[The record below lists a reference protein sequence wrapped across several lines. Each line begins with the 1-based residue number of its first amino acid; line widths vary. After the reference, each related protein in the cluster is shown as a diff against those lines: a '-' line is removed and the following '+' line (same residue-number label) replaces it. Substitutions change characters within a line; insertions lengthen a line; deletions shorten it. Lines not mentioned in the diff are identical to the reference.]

1 MKVIS
6 KNEIL
11 AVLKKS
17 DYDELIENQEAGFVA
32 YSEGKT
38 CIPEVGHLY
47 FDQPPGDCHIKYGYI
62 KGETTFSIKV
72 STGFYENY
80 LTGLPNGNGLTLVF
94 SQNTGALEAILLDEG
109 HLTDL
114 RTAIAGAISAKYL
127 APKKLTCI
135 GVVGTGAQA
144 RLQLEWLSYVTGCQK
159 AMISGRNPERV
170 SRFCQEVAIPLEA
183 VSAQS
188 TSELAQSCELI
199 VCCTAS
205 KNPVLFAKDIRPG
218 THIIAVGAD
227 GNGKQEL
234 EPEIINRADICTV
247 DSLSQCLLYGDSSY
261 SNRNKAD
268 FIELGEIIKSPSLG
282 RTSDSQI
289 TLSDLTGVAVQ
300 DIQVAQYVIGKI
312 SAHSLL

>member
-11 AVLKKS
+11 SVLNNANYS
-17 DYDELIENQEAGFVA
+17 ELMKNQEAGFIA

-47 FDQPPGDCHIKYGYI
+47 FNQPPGDCHIKYGYI

-72 STGFYENY
+72 ATGFYENY

-94 SQNTGALEAILLDEG
+94 SQASGKPEAILLDEG
-109 HLTDL
+109 LLTDL

-127 APKKLTCI
+127 APNQLTCI
-135 GVVGTGAQA
+135 GVVGTGTQA
-144 RLQLEWLSYVTGCQK
+144 RLQIEWLSYITGCQK
-159 AMISGRNPERV
+159 VMISGRNPERV
-170 SRFCQEVAIPLEA
+170 ARFCQEIAAPLELI
-183 VSAQS
+183 SAQS
-188 TSELAQSCELI
+188 TVELAQSCELI

-205 KNPVLFAKDIRPG
+205 NSPVLFEKDIRTG

-234 EPEIINRADICTV
+234 EPEILNKADICTV
-247 DSLSQCLLYGDSSY
+247 DSLSQCLLFGDSSY
-261 SNRNKAD
+261 SSRDKAD
-268 FIELGEIIKSPSLG
+268 FIELGEIIKLPSMG

-289 TLSDLTGVAVQ
+289 TVSDLTGIAVQ
-300 DIQVAQYVIGKI
+300 DIQIAQFVLERITV
-312 SAHSLL
+312 